1 MPKIFGTICNVQVD
15 TIEVTDLLP
24 CSADSNKLV
33 YVKLKRELE
42 YHGHVLFEP
51 VRPMILERLL
61 WFLKENNLLHCNI
74 AIKTESIPPHLSLLN
89 VFDNSCKQNID
100 DGFVVNNVVDA
111 QKMLKDVNV
120 DIPISTDDKVETI
133 EEAASYLDEYSS
145 IANETC

>member
-24 CSADSNKLV
+24 RSADSNKLV

-120 DIPISTDDKVETI
+120 DVPISIDDKVETI